1 MNVEDYKK
9 KKYITALYLRLSKD
23 DGDKEESESISN
35 QRKILR
41 AFAEE
46 NKIIVYDEYVD
57 DGFSGTNFDRPD
69 FKRMMNDIKNKKI
82 NMVITKSLSRLG
94 RDYIETGRLI
104 EKFFPENDIR
114 YIAILDDVDTLLDS
128 STDFVALKNLM
139 NDFYAKETSKNVN
152 I

>member
-1 MNVEDYKK
+1 MNVADYTN

-41 AFAEE
+41 AFAKE
-46 NKIIVYDEYVD
+46 NKIIVYDEYID
-57 DGFSGTNFDRPD
+57 DGYSGTNFDRPD
-69 FKRMMNDIKNKKI
+69 FKRMMKDIENKKV

-104 EKFFPENDIR
+104 EKFFPEHGIR

-128 STDFVALKNLM
+128 STDFVALKNL
-139 NDFYAKETSKNVN
+139 NEWFLC
-152 I
+152 